1 MKKLCEDCN
10 EREAVI
16 HLTQIIDNKK
26 KVLNLCPRCAEKRGF
41 HNPLK
46 SVPFPLGDFL
56 AGMVV
61 KAYPEG
67 SDEDVQ
73 LTCSGCGL
81 KFREFAQT
89 GRVGCG
95 KCYEAFRDQIDGLL
109 RKVHGSNRHSGKLPS
124 GSSEKMEPLKEQ
136 RRLQDELRQAVE
148 TEDFEHAAEIRDR
161 IKELTADEH

>member
-1 MKKLCEDCN
+1 MKKLCEDGN

-16 HLTQIIDNKK
+16 HLTQIMDNEK
-26 KVLNLCPRCAEKRGF
+26 KVLNLCPSCAEKRGF
-41 HNPLK
+41 HNTLK

-56 AGMVV
+56 ASMVV
-61 KAYPEG
+61 KAHPEG

-95 KCYEAFRDQIDGLL
+95 KCYEAFSEQIDGLL
-109 RKVHGSNRHSGKLPS
+109 RKVHGSSTHSGKRPS
-124 GSSEKMEPLKEQ
+124 GSAEKMEPLKEQ